1 MRAVLQDAI
10 NAGGVG
16 VGDKPETPGVSGLFV
31 HHEDAVLDVAILG
44 KVHPQTV
51 LCGFSGNS
59 SNKHL
64 SVVEIQNSIL
74 CCLID
79 NTSRLV

>member
-1 MRAVLQDAI
+1 MGAVLQDAV

-16 VGDKPETPGVSGLFV
+16 VGDKTETPGVSGHFV
-31 HHEDAVLDVAILG
+31 HHEDTVFDVAILG

-64 SVVEIQNSIL
+64 SVLSKI
-74 CCLID
+74 
-79 NTSRLV
+79 